1 MLCDMIIDDSFVLF
15 LLLMIDLKIVVLVLF
30 IFENRKSQEIVEKDV

>member
-1 MLCDMIIDDSFVLF
+1 MLCDMIIDDFFVLF